1 MLPLELM
8 RFENMTVVGTNI
20 TVRNKYKERIIV
32 FFFIQHVNNE
42 VAYLQPHCSG
52 VGK

>member
-20 TVRNKYKERIIV
+20 TVRNKYKERI
-32 FFFIQHVNNE
+32 
-42 VAYLQPHCSG
+42 
-52 VGK
+52 K